1 MTSKSIGRSCED
13 IDEVTFQY
21 AEIKAV
27 ATGNPLIK
35 EKMEIDND
43 VQRLKLLKASY
54 NSQHYQHQDNFM
66 VKYPKLIS
74 TAEEKLAHVRKD
86 VTFRDEI
93 LKKEPEFAIEVY
105 GPVIISNKKLKE
117 EKSSGQTSFAGD
129 DKDETIT
136 RTDGGAIYRER
147 VDGGTALLA
156 AVSRA
161 KTGIRTEIGRYK
173 GFTLSVEK
181 NFMGINYLILTGKT
195 DYNIELSTS
204 PVGMMV
210 RLENEFNKIDEK
222 IVFLEQKLDT
232 YHRDMERARADFEKP
247 FEHEEELQQKLKR
260 QFEINAELDLDKAE
274 GAKEENFDAD
284 RTDIRE
290 EHDSHD
296 ENVDRKE
303 SEETYGIVATDKE
316 NGSIR

>member
-1 MTSKSIGRSCED
+1 M
-13 IDEVTFQY
+13 
-21 AEIKAV
+21 
-27 ATGNPLIK
+27 
-35 EKMEIDND
+35 
-43 VQRLKLLKASY
+43 
-54 NSQHYQHQDNFM
+54 
-66 VKYPKLIS
+66 
-74 TAEEKLAHVRKD
+74 
-86 VTFRDEI
+86 
-93 LKKEPEFAIEVY
+93 
-105 GPVIISNKKLKE
+105 
-117 EKSSGQTSFAGD
+117 
-129 DKDETIT
+129 
-136 RTDGGAIYRER
+136 
-147 VDGGTALLA
+147 A

-290 EHDSHD
+290 ENDSHD